1 MLRRQHSLVSGLID
15 AMTSTNDSVQ
25 ADRIRG
31 LTQSLMNQSARVADQ
46 SSKAKQEAARVDA
59 EIGFLSLIVAAT
71 IRTLAD
77 KGLVTMAEVLAKI
90 EAVDGADGVKDGK
103 ITVDILRAILG
114 VPRPAPQAEPVPKPA
129 LRRNR

>member
-1 MLRRQHSLVSGLID
+1 MLRRQNTLVSGLLD
-15 AMTSTNDSVQ
+15 AMTSTNDYVQ
-25 ADRIRG
+25 ADRIRN
-31 LTQSLMNQSARVADQ
+31 LTAILTSQSARIADHG
-46 SSKAKQEAARVDA
+46 SKAKQDAARVDA
-59 EIGFLSLIVAAT
+59 ELGFLSLIVAAT

-90 EAVDGADGVKDGK
+90 DAVDAADGVKDGK

-114 VPRPAPQAEPVPKPA
+114 VPRPVPQAESVPKPV

>member
-1 MLRRQHSLVSGLID
+1 MLRRQQPLVSSLLD
-15 AMTSTNDSVQ
+15 AMSSTNDYVQ

-31 LTQSLMNQSARVADQ
+31 LTTMLTSQSARIADS
-46 SSKAKQEAARVDA
+46 SSKAKQDAARVDA
-59 EIGFLSLIVAAT
+59 ELGFLSLIVAAT

-77 KGLVTMAEVLAKI
+77 KGLVTMGEVLAKI
-90 EAVDGADGVKDGK
+90 DAVDGADGVKDGK

-114 VPRPAPQAEPVPKPA
+114 VPRPAPQAEPVPKPP